1 NTGNNITTDEISFA
15 YYISITELKELD
27 LNGGTVQHYY
37 LKDWTFTNVSTTV
50 RKEYQYSTNI
60 TNNDVSTEISVN
72 LRFYDKQEQVI
83 FANNEYFMSP
93 NSVKYIVTMT
103 PYGFSSRLNYL
114 ELVMASNFTL
124 NSNDTCSSI
133 SKGDSSINAEY
144 IQIKV
149 NDRYLYSRFIK
160 LGEID
165 SKPQQIVNKF
175 MDNKDQQTQTS
186 AVSYVGVQIPFYT
199 KSVLL
204 DPDFSVLIDTKPVT
218 EDDDDAVCG
227 DKLKDTITN
236 TGSKGLTKVQI
247 AGIVIGTVGFAAVVA
262 VSVSYAVVK
271 NKQST
276 KARKNMQVKLEN
288 FNK

>member
-1 NTGNNITTDEISFA
+1 
-15 YYISITELKELD
+15 
-27 LNGGTVQHYY
+27 GGTVQHYY

-114 ELVMASNFTL
+114 ELLMASNFSL
-124 NSNDTCSSI
+124 DASKDSCSSI
-133 SKGDSSINAEY
+133 SKGNSSINAEY

-165 SKPQQIVNKF
+165 SKPQQIINKF
-175 MDNKDQQTQTS
+175 MDSNEEQTKTS

-204 DPDFSVLIDTKPVT
+204 DPDFSVLIDTSKPASAD
-218 EDDDDAVCG
+218 ENAVCG
-227 DKLKDTITN
+227 DKEEAQS
-236 TGSKGLTKVQI
+236 SKSGLTKVQI
-247 AGIVIGTVGFAAVVA
+247 AGIVIGAVGFAAVVA
-262 VSVSYAVVK
+262 AGVIYSVYK
-271 NKQST
+271 NQQSIRI
-276 KARKNMQVKLEN
+276 RKSMQAKLET
-288 FNK
+288 FHG